1 MHSHLKASHRKYY
14 WSKIMYARP
23 HTHTGINLTT
33 KVNIQSKNNKSTEK
47 NDNIQIMSSLLN
59 HLYML
64 PKKKLN
70 HITFK

>member
-1 MHSHLKASHRKYY
+1 M
-14 WSKIMYARP
+14 P
-23 HTHTGINLTT
+23 THTHTRINLTT
-33 KVNIQSKNNKSTEK
+33 KVNIQSKNNKSTGK

-64 PKKKLN
+64 PKKLN